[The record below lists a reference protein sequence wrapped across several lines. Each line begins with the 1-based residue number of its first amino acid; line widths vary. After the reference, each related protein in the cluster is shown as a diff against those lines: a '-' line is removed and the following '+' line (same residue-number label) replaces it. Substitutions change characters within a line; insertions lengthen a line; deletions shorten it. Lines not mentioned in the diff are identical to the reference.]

1 MDQSQKWTDNK
12 KEINRK
18 MREFR
23 TEMSEMSR
31 LFQRAVMKGD
41 EAQLAKLKLILKDL
55 NVSLATLMDEIEEG
69 ESQR

>member
-41 EAQLAKLKLILKDL
+41 EEQLAKLKVILKDL
-55 NVSLATLMDEIEEG
+55 NNRLAVLLDEIER
-69 ESQR
+69 S

>member
-1 MDQSQKWTDNK
+1 MDQTQQWSDNR

-31 LFQRAVMKGD
+31 LFQRTVMIGD
-41 EAQLAKLKLILKDL
+41 EAQLAKLKVLLKETNTKLIQLL
-55 NVSLATLMDEIEEG
+55 DEIEK
-69 ESQR
+69 

>member
-1 MDQSQKWTDNK
+1 MNQGQQWSDNR

-31 LFQRAVMKGD
+31 LFQRAVMIGD
-41 EAQLAKLKLILKDL
+41 EVQLAKLKVLLKDTNAKL
-55 NVSLATLMDEIEEG
+55 IQLLDEIENN
-69 ESQR
+69 S

>member
-1 MDQSQKWTDNK
+1 MSQTQQWADNR

-31 LFQRAVMKGD
+31 LFQRAVMIGD
-41 EAQLAKLKLILKDL
+41 EAQLAKLKVLLKETNAKLIQLL
-55 NVSLATLMDEIEEG
+55 DEIEK
-69 ESQR
+69 

>member
-1 MDQSQKWTDNK
+1 MDQTQQWSENR

-31 LFQRAVMKGD
+31 LFQRALMKGD
-41 EAQLAKLKLILKDL
+41 EVELAKLKAILKDTNAQLAKLLHD
-55 NVSLATLMDEIEEG
+55 MEE
-69 ESQR
+69 

>member
-1 MDQSQKWTDNK
+1 MYMDQTQQWSENR

-31 LFQRAVMKGD
+31 LFQRALMKGD
-41 EAQLAKLKLILKDL
+41 EVELAKLKAILKDTNAQLAKLLHD
-55 NVSLATLMDEIEEG
+55 MEE
-69 ESQR
+69 